1 MIARSWM
8 AEFPWAAEGDAT
20 TFLPP
25 VHNDSGNESGTRE
38 SITSVKRQAQRGFC
52 SLAPLISRCR
62 SYHCYQDLIY
72 LLSNPRSITLDLFRL
87 ITLPRCCVLVRLYSK
102 RPPTR
107 STASTQCR
115 KRSDAAGSVL
125 GSHACSRAQMA
136 VELSHSNMSVSSNPE
151 SFTLTSLDRP
161 SHSMFRTPSM
171 CTPSSHYH
179 QIPPSCNSNK
189 MDGTRPALL

>member
-25 VHNDSGNESGTRE
+25 VHNDSGNESGTRV

-62 SYHCYQDLIY
+62 SYHCYQDLFY
-72 LLSNPRSITLDLFRL
+72 LLSNPRSTNSSLSLL
-87 ITLPRCCVLVRLYSK
+87 SHAAMCVLVCLYSK
-102 RPPTR
+102 SSPTR

-115 KRSDAAGSVL
+115 KRSDDAGSVL
-125 GSHACSRAQMA
+125 GSHTRNRAQMA
-136 VELSHSNMSVSSNPE
+136 VELSHSNMSVCIFEPGVFQADIS
-151 SFTLTSLDRP
+151 
-161 SHSMFRTPSM
+161 
-171 CTPSSHYH
+171 
-179 QIPPSCNSNK
+179 
-189 MDGTRPALL
+189 G